1 MRGTLRTGWQ
11 ETVGVPAR
19 KSSCMRVAIAAAFAA
34 PLLRPMKMDSF
45 AINWFSKTSD
55 GKTTLLYAAASVAGL
70 ISDDGL
76 PGWADS
82 EAGLED
88 QARGHRD
95 CTMPSDD
102 SGDGSDKVPLH
113 VKARALA
120 FMVARNRP
128 RRLAKRYERA
138 NALQGREW
146 RIIAQSSSE
155 AALSQIAIKAGQRR
169 LGGEEV
175 RLTDVPAS
183 DSKSVGIID
192 GKIKCLAG
200 RTLRETTKKLVDQIR
215 IDAEINQG
223 FPLRAFLRSY
233 VKDVTAL
240 AKVKR
245 YKEQFEREVTV
256 SSSNAALRIRSNF
269 ALIWAAAALAIDYG
283 VLPWKKRPTFKAVE
297 KCLRQA
303 N

>member
-1 MRGTLRTGWQ
+1 M
-11 ETVGVPAR
+11 
-19 KSSCMRVAIAAAFAA
+19 
-34 PLLRPMKMDSF
+34 
-45 AINWFSKTSD
+45 
-55 GKTTLLYAAASVAGL
+55 LYAAASVAGL

-95 CTMPSDD
+95 CSRLDD
-102 SGDGSDKVPLH
+102 SGDGSHKVPLH
-113 VKARALA
+113 VKARALE

-183 DSKSVGIID
+183 DSVSVGIID
-192 GKIKCLAG
+192 GKIKRLAG
-200 RTLRETTKKLVDQIR
+200 LTL
-215 IDAEINQG
+215 
-223 FPLRAFLRSY
+223 PLSLR
-233 VKDVTAL
+233 L
-240 AKVKR
+240 C
-245 YKEQFEREVTV
+245 
-256 SSSNAALRIRSNF
+256 RS
-269 ALIWAAAALAIDYG
+269 
-283 VLPWKKRPTFKAVE
+283 E
-297 KCLRQA
+297 
-303 N
+303 

>member
-1 MRGTLRTGWQ
+1 M
-11 ETVGVPAR
+11 
-19 KSSCMRVAIAAAFAA
+19 
-34 PLLRPMKMDSF
+34 
-45 AINWFSKTSD
+45 
-55 GKTTLLYAAASVAGL
+55 LYAAASVAGL

-95 CTMPSDD
+95 CTMPLDD

-183 DSKSVGIID
+183 DSVSVGIID

-200 RTLRETTKKLVDQIR
+200 RTLRETTQKLVDQIR

-223 FPLRAFLRSY
+223 FPLRAFLRTY
-233 VKDVTAL
+233 V
-240 AKVKR
+240 
-245 YKEQFEREVTV
+245 QI
-256 SSSNAALRIRSNF
+256 S
-269 ALIWAAAALAIDYG
+269 
-283 VLPWKKRPTFKAVE
+283 
-297 KCLRQA
+297 
-303 N
+303 